1 MFLGMALETGA
12 VAGYIIA
19 YKRRTKAFFKKVN
32 KEFFAPRGLQA
43 SIVKNKDMPAKIGY
57 DKGLPDLM

>member
-1 MFLGMALETGA
+1 MFIGMALETGA
-12 VAGYIIA
+12 VAGYYIA
-19 YKRRTKAFFKKVN
+19 YKHRTKSYFKKVN

-43 SIVKNKDMPAKIGY
+43 SIVKNKDMPGKIGY